1 MAVRAPPRALLRH
14 AVLGALILDFIFRV
28 VAALVQQPRL
38 LPGLVP
44 TSWFRTRQENTL
56 AGGATFSQHL
66 LGLALDFDYL
76 WGTDRLPE
84 LASALEAA
92 GFGYVESDQE
102 HVHVQ
107 LLPADELLAAL
118 T

>member
-1 MAVRAPPRALLRH
+1 MAVRPPPRSMLSH
-14 AVLGALILDFIFRV
+14 AVLGAAILDFVFRV

-44 TSWFRTRQENTL
+44 TSWFRSREENTQV
-56 AGGATFSQHL
+56 GGARFSQHL

-76 WGTDRLPE
+76 WGTARLPQ
-84 LASALEAA
+84 LASALENA
-92 GFGYVESDQE
+92 GLGYVESDEE

-107 LLPADELLAAL
+107 LWPADELLAAL